1 MVPSMSQLNHTLPL
15 IALAF
20 FTTPVTA
27 QIDNEL
33 DSMIVTATRTATAPD
48 KLLAS
53 TSIITRSDIE
63 QFNYQTLE
71 EALTSLPGVVMANSG
86 GLGKQTAL
94 FIRGTESNHTQILL
108 NGVKLATNGFGMPQL
123 EHISLDQI
131 DRIELVR
138 GPQSSLYGS
147 ESIGG
152 TIQIFTKQAE
162 IGFTPEFSLS
172 YGSHNTQNTQLGFSA
187 ANEKSWFNINANHRK
202 TDGFNACDGRSGTLF
217 IGCFTTEPDDD
228 AYRNT
233 GLSLRAGH
241 QFNKDTTIEVFS
253 LSNEGETEFD
263 GSIFSGNQTDFLQH
277 TFGATFNTSIT
288 DIWSIT
294 TSLSQGRMEADNN
307 KNGVDVN
314 FADNKKNYFSLQND
328 FSINPDY
335 LFSLGYEYEKDEID
349 TTNTFAETERDNH
362 GYFGQLLGHAG
373 ANNFRLSL
381 RIDDNEQFGHHTTGN
396 IAFGRQLQPNLRFFA
411 SYGSAFSAPSLVD
424 LYSPFGANPDLVPE
438 ESTSFEIGLNGQQ
451 HAVDWSLSFYQ
462 TRIED
467 LIILDGSFIPQNISE
482 AVIKGIELTA
492 ATTLFGINFDGQISL
507 MDPENKATGANNGN
521 LLARRAEQTYSLKA
535 YKTIGA
541 YSISSQFFAS
551 GRRFDD
557 AANTRRL
564 APFNTIDVALS
575 YKVNKAISATVK
587 ATNLFNQE
595 YETVSGFNTDGTN
608 LLFTMSYRP

>member
-1 MVPSMSQLNHTLPL
+1 MSFKYLVLPL
-15 IALAF
+15 FVLPLPLSAA
-20 FTTPVTA
+20 TA
-27 QIDNEL
+27 GSDTEL
-33 DSMIVTATRTATAPD
+33 DSMVVTATRTATAPD
-48 KLLAS
+48 KLLSS
-53 TSIITRSDIE
+53 TSIITREDIE
-63 QFNYQTLE
+63 RFNYQTLE
-71 EALTSLPGVVMANSG
+71 EALRSLPGVVMTNSG
-86 GLGKQTAL
+86 GVGKQTAL

-108 NGVKLATNGFGMPQL
+108 NGVKLATNEFGMPQL

-147 ESIGG
+147 QSIGG

-162 IGFTPEFSLS
+162 LGFAPEFSLS
-172 YGSHNTQNTQLGFSA
+172 YGSHNTQNTQLGFSV
-187 ANEKSWFNINANHRK
+187 ANAKSWFNISANRSK

-233 GLSLRAGH
+233 SLSLRAGH

-253 LSNEGETEFD
+253 LSNQGETEFD

-277 TFGATFNTSIT
+277 TFGATFNTAVT

-328 FSINPDY
+328 FSISPDY

-349 TTNTFAETERDNH
+349 TTNTFSETERDNH
-362 GYFGQLLGHAG
+362 AYFGQLLGHSG
-373 ANNFRLSL
+373 DNNFRLSL
-381 RIDDNEQFGHHTTGN
+381 RVDDNEQFGHHTTGN
-396 IAFGRQLQPNLRFFA
+396 IALGRQLQKNLRLFA
-411 SYGSAFSAPSLVD
+411 SYGTAFSAPALVD
-424 LYSPFGANPDLVPE
+424 LYSPFGANPDLDPE
-438 ESTSFEIGLNGQQ
+438 ESTSFEIGLSGQQ
-451 HAVDWSLSFYQ
+451 HDIDWSLSFYQ
-462 TRIED
+462 TRIDD
-467 LIILDGSFIPQNISE
+467 LIVLDDSFIPQNISE

-492 ATTLFGINFDGQISL
+492 ATTLYGINLDGQVSL
-507 MDPENKATGANNGN
+507 MDPENKATGTNNGN

-564 APFNTIDVALS
+564 APFNTIDVSLG
-575 YKVNKAISATVK
+575 YKVSKAILTTLKV
-587 ATNLFNQE
+587 TNLFNQE
-595 YETVSGFNTDGTN
+595 YETVSGYNTDGTN